1 MRTICYHLIGFA
13 CPREDS
19 MKTGL
24 VFDPVYL
31 KHDTGTHSEHAGRL
45 KCILSAIQQSRLD
58 SALIRIAPRPAT
70 LDEVAL
76 IHSKSHV
83 QFIHDVANDG
93 GGYIDSDTVISAD
106 SYEAALY
113 AAGGAI
119 RSAEEV
125 IERHVDCAFALV
137 RPPGH
142 HATFNRA
149 MGFCLFNNIA
159 IATRYLQKK
168 YQTARVAIVDFDV
181 HHGNGT
187 QSAFYADSGVLYIS
201 THQYPLFPGTGQID
215 ETGSGAACGTNI
227 NIPLPPGCGDKEYI
241 QVFET
246 IIKPALIRYK
256 PEIILVSAGYDS
268 HWADELASMQC
279 SIKGFVRMTSIIKD
293 LAAELCQNRVVF
305 ILEGGYH
312 LAALAASVMA
322 TLEVLTGANIDEIID
337 PIGPPLY
344 ETGHPDIRGLIRQI
358 LKIHALD

>member
-1 MRTICYHLIGFA
+1 
-13 CPREDS
+13 

-24 VFDPVYL
+24 TYDPVYL

-45 KCILSAIQQSRLD
+45 KSILSAIQQSHLD
-58 SALIRIAPRPAT
+58 SALTRIAPRPAT
-70 LDEVAL
+70 LDEVTL
-76 IHSKSHV
+76 VHSKNHV
-83 QFIHDVANDG
+83 HYIRDVASNG

-125 IERHVDCAFALV
+125 IEGHVDCAFALV

-159 IATRYLQKK
+159 IATRYLQRR
-168 YQTARVAIVDFDV
+168 YQIRRIAIIDFDV

-187 QSAFYADSGVLYIS
+187 QSAFYTDSGVLYVS

-215 ETGSGAACGTNI
+215 ETGSGPAYGTNI
-227 NIPLPPGCGDKEYI
+227 NIPLPPGCGDNEYL

-246 IIKPALIRYK
+246 IIEPALTRYK

-279 SIKGFVRMTSIIKD
+279 SIKGFIKITSIIKN

-312 LAALAASVMA
+312 LAALAASVTA
-322 TLEVLTGANIDEIID
+322 TLEVLTGVNAEEVAD
-337 PIGPPLY
+337 PIGPPIY
-344 ETGHPDIRGLIRQI
+344 EVGHPDIRDLIRQI
-358 LKIHALD
+358 LKIHDLA